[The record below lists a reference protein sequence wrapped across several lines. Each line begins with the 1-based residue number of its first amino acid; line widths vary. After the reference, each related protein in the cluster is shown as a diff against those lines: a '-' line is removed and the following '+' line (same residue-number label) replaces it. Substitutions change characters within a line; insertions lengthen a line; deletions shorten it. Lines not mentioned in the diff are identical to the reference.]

1 MGRVY
6 QMVQETPEPVLES
19 ATPVI
24 IRPQFED
31 EGYTIVREDTAVWR
45 VQGGKIE
52 RAAART
58 RTEYHEALLRF
69 HHYLEAQ
76 GVIDALR
83 EAGVRE
89 GTR

>member
-1 MGRVY
+1 
-6 QMVQETPEPVLES
+6 
-19 ATPVI
+19 
-24 IRPQFED
+24 
-31 EGYTIVREDTAVWR
+31 

-89 GTR
+89 GDTVKIATYEFEWVDSAT